1 METNV
6 FVYGPWDC
14 IADINRTERGTIVI
28 RIINAETQ
36 KTIKFI
42 TIIMPEE
49 EIGYDE
55 TIIDI
60 RGNEDIPEYLIDAGI
75 IIEHIRDIEFQ
86 GWEFPVYRLSP
97 EYVPS

>member
-1 METNV
+1 MDTSV

-14 IADINRTERGTIVI
+14 IADISRTERGTIVI
-28 RIINAETQ
+28 HILNTETHRIV
-36 KTIKFI
+36 KFVTIF
-42 TIIMPEE
+42 MPEE

-60 RGNEDIPEYLIDAGI
+60 RGDDEIPEDLIDAGI
-75 IIEHIRDIEFQ
+75 LTEHIRDIEFQ